1 LVSAGTALIA
11 VTYGLARFSLGLFV
25 PELAHA
31 FDLSATAV
39 GWIMAGS
46 FTGYL
51 CGLAGADALVG
62 RFGPRAVASMA
73 GLVGAA
79 GLAGVAA
86 SVGPVTLGLAVS
98 VAGSSAGLAAPSLAT
113 AVERGLARR
122 RRAGAQTVINAG
134 TSLGLVAAVPV
145 GLATAATWRL
155 AWAGF
160 AVVAVAAA
168 VAVAIALG
176 PPLSGAP
183 AASQPGRAWAHS
195 SRAHPLRAHP
205 SRRRASRRRPSAGG
219 QRWWAALPGARAVA
233 GNQRW
238 WAALPG
244 ARLAAAAVLLG
255 MASAAFWGFGRELL
269 ETAAGLSP
277 AVGRGAWAV
286 VGVGGLAGAG
296 AGHAVERVGLR
307 ATLLAAWLALAAG
320 LGWLATAPASPAV
333 ALTLAGLFGVGY
345 MALTGLLIVW
355 GVRERPQRPARAV
368 ALAFVLLAAGQ
379 IAASPVVG
387 ALAQHVG
394 LGAAFAVAAVAAGLG
409 ALVTPPRGDPAGSPV
424 AGQALDDQRAG
435 GGQPVVVDGQAA
447 QDVGALQQAQT
458 RPRRL

>member
-62 RFGPRAVASMA
+62 RVGPRAVASMA

-86 SVGPVTLGLAVS
+86 SVGPVTLGVAVS

-176 PPLSGAP
+176 PPLPGAP
-183 AASQPGRAWAHS
+183 AASQPGRAWAHP

-205 SRRRASRRRPSAGG
+205 SRRRASRRR
-219 QRWWAALPGARAVA
+219 AVA
-233 GNQRW
+233 GGQRW

-379 IAASPVVG
+379 ITASPVAG

-394 LGAAFAVAAVAAGLG
+394 LRAAFAVAAVAAGLG

>member
-1 LVSAGTALIA
+1 
-11 VTYGLARFSLGLFV
+11 
-25 PELAHA
+25 
-31 FDLSATAV
+31 
-39 GWIMAGS
+39 
-46 FTGYL
+46 
-51 CGLAGADALVG
+51 
-62 RFGPRAVASMA
+62 
-73 GLVGAA
+73 
-79 GLAGVAA
+79 
-86 SVGPVTLGLAVS
+86 
-98 VAGSSAGLAAPSLAT
+98 VAGG
-113 AVERGLARR
+113 
-122 RRAGAQTVINAG
+122 
-134 TSLGLVAAVPV
+134 
-145 GLATAATWRL
+145 
-155 AWAGF
+155 
-160 AVVAVAAA
+160 
-168 VAVAIALG
+168 
-176 PPLSGAP
+176 
-183 AASQPGRAWAHS
+183 
-195 SRAHPLRAHP
+195 
-205 SRRRASRRRPSAGG
+205 
-219 QRWWAALPGARAVA
+219 
-233 GNQRW
+233 QRW

-379 IAASPVVG
+379 IAASPVAG

-394 LGAAFAVAAVAAGLG
+394 LRAAFAVAAVAAGLG

>member
-86 SVGPVTLGLAVS
+86 SVGPVTLGVAVS

-145 GLATAATWRL
+145 GLAAAATWRL

-168 VAVAIALG
+168 VAVAVALG

-183 AASQPGRAWAHS
+183 TASEPGRAWAHS
-195 SRAHPLRAHP
+195 SRAHP
-205 SRRRASRRRPSAGG
+205 SRRRAVAGG

-233 GNQRW
+233 GGQRW

-394 LGAAFAVAAVAAGLG
+394 LRAAFAVAAVAAGLG

>member
-86 SVGPVTLGLAVS
+86 SVGPVTLGVAVS

-176 PPLSGAP
+176 PPLPSAP
-183 AASQPGRAWAHS
+183 AASQPGRAWAHP
-195 SRAHPLRAHP
+195 SRAHTSRAHP
-205 SRRRASRRRPSAGG
+205 SRRRASRRR
-219 QRWWAALPGARAVA
+219 AVA
-233 GNQRW
+233 GRQRW

-394 LGAAFAVAAVAAGLG
+394 LRAAFAVAAVAAGLG